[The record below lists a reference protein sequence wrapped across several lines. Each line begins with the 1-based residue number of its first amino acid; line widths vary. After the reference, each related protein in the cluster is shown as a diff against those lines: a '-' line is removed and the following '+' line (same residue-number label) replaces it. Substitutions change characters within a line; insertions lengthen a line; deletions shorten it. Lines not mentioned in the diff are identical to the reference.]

1 MLASSQSIIQ
11 EIRKEIKLWTD
22 ILVSEVVG
30 NEVGV
35 LFLFFSFLFFFFF
48 LSPEELLLK
57 ADRSP
62 APRKT
67 NSFEEAQKGPNEFL
81 ITCGSVPGATNLT
94 YAREKLCKCLILRSE
109 PSPNIVE
116 HLQ

>member
-22 ILVSEVVG
+22 ILVSEVVA

-35 LFLFFSFLFFFFF
+35 LFLFFSFFLFPSF
-48 LSPEELLLK
+48 PEELLK

-67 NSFEEAQKGPNEFL
+67 NSFEEAQKGPNEFF

-94 YAREKLCKCLILRSE
+94 YAREKPCKCLILRSE
-109 PSPNIVE
+109 PSRNIVE